1 MGPRSLISAI
11 WERRH
16 MCQHRVPKTQ
26 QTTHE
31 LKLHFPYHLVGRAD
45 AAILGDGVVAV
56 ISDGKAVGFAPW
68 LAVAAGVLGAALVIH
83 SLVLLARVIWNGLLL
98 DELVSTRGG
107 ATLQ

>member
-1 MGPRSLISAI
+1 
-11 WERRH
+11 